1 MSKEL
6 EVVRSLDVPTG
17 TSKRIDC
24 PFCYHRNTFSVRNEN
39 GKLLWNCFHASC
51 NIKGGHTTEL
61 SVKDIEEY
69 LSPTKQKSQRFIIP
83 KHFIN
88 IPTSTASILLL
99 REYNIF
105 YLWEEGYLSFYY
117 DVKQNR
123 LVFPIEKDN
132 KYVNAIGRSLGKEK
146 PKWYIYGNETHPF
159 VVGNYDTAVIVE
171 DCISA
176 CRLHSINMTGVAIL
190 GTSLKQ
196 SYIPTMRK
204 FKKLYVC
211 LDKDATSKAF
221 DIANELM
228 YYVDTEVKILD
239 DDIKYLN
246 QEELKELFQ

>member
-1 MSKEL
+1 M
-6 EVVRSLDVPTG
+6 
-17 TSKRIDC
+17 
-24 PFCYHRNTFSVRNEN
+24 
-39 GKLLWNCFHASC
+39 
-51 NIKGGHTTEL
+51 
-61 SVKDIEEY
+61 
-69 LSPTKQKSQRFIIP
+69 
-83 KHFIN
+83 
-88 IPTSTASILLL
+88 
-99 REYNIF
+99 
-105 YLWEEGYLSFYY
+105 
-117 DVKQNR
+117 
-123 LVFPIEKDN
+123 FPIEKDN

>member
-1 MSKEL
+1 MINIHE
-6 EVVRSLDVPTG
+6 
-17 TSKRIDC
+17 
-24 PFCYHRNTFSVRNEN
+24 TFQ
-39 GKLLWNCFHASC
+39 
-51 NIKGGHTTEL
+51 IKGGHTTEL

-69 LSPTKQKSQRFIIP
+69 LSPTKQKAQRFIIP

-99 REYNIF
+99 KEYNIF